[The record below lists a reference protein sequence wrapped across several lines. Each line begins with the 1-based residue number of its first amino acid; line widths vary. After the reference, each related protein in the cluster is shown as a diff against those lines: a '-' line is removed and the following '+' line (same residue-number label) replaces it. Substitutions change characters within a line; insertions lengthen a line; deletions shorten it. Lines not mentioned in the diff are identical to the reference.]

1 MEREGLQTLVEL
13 KRDLPREEVFEL
25 YRKSDLFVL
34 PSSDEPAAVS
44 HLEAMAFSL
53 PVISGD
59 DNGTADYIENGVNGY
74 IFRDQDAEDLYQK
87 IAEIIEK
94 TENIPKMG
102 AKSYEL
108 VLKNHQFSLY
118 KKTILEILDK
128 IKKRQK

>member
-1 MEREGLQTLVEL
+1 MELRRNLS
-13 KRDLPREEVFEL
+13 REEVFEL
-25 YRKSDLFVL
+25 YRKADLFVL

-59 DNGTADYIENGVNGY
+59 DNGTADYIENGENGY

-87 IAEIIEK
+87 IVKIIEK
-94 TENIPKMG
+94 PENIQKMG

-118 KKTILEILDK
+118 RETILEILDK
-128 IKKRQK
+128 MGKRQK